1 MIRELKNTDIE
12 DLTELLLNYDKHIEN
27 HFNFKDY
34 LKNDIYSQY
43 VYVIDDKIV
52 GYILITIIDDLVEI
66 HLLYVDNL
74 FRNQKIG
81 TKLIDYI
88 VNKYSS
94 HRFLLEVAINN
105 YIAIKL
111 YENMNF
117 KKINIRKKYYND
129 IDAYVMERK

>member
-12 DLTELLLNYDKHIEN
+12 DLTELLLNYDKNIEN
-27 HFNFKDY
+27 HFNFSYY
-34 LKNDIYSQY
+34 LSNDIYSQY
-43 VYVIDDKIV
+43 VYVINDKIV
-52 GYILITIIDDLVEI
+52 GYVLITVIDTLVEI

-88 VNKYSS
+88 INKYSS
-94 HRFLLEVAINN
+94 HRFLLEVSINN

-117 KKINIRKKYYND
+117 KIINIRKKYYND

>member
-12 DLTELLLNYDKHIEN
+12 ELTKLLINYDKSIEN
-27 HFNFKDY
+27 HFNFSSY
-34 LKNDIYSQY
+34 LSNDLYSQY
-43 VYVIDDKIV
+43 VYIINDKIV
-52 GYILITIIDDLVEI
+52 GYVLITVIDDLVEI

-117 KKINIRKKYYND
+117 KEINIRKKYYDD

>member
-1 MIRELKNTDIE
+1 MIRELRNADID

-34 LKNDIYSQY
+34 LENDIYSQY

-88 VNKYSS
+88 INKYSS

-129 IDAYVMERK
+129 IDAYVMERN

>member
-12 DLTELLLNYDKHIEN
+12 DLTELLLNCDKNIEN

-34 LKNDIYSQY
+34 LNNGIYCQY

-74 FRNQKIG
+74 FRNQKIA

-88 VNKYSS
+88 INKYSNY
-94 HRFLLEVAINN
+94 RFLLEVAINN

-129 IDAYVMERK
+129 IDAYVMERR